1 MNTINVNDAGYMTN
15 PEQWTTAIMHEL
27 AEKDDMKLTSEHE
40 MYILEARKVFL
51 ETGAVPSIR
60 VFAKSFGMD
69 RKAKPLYELFESGVM
84 KRISKWGGMP
94 QPTGCI

>member
-1 MNTINVNDAGYMTN
+1 MNIETNDAGYMVN
-15 PEQWTTAIMHEL
+15 PSDWTPEAMYWL
-27 AEKDDMKLTSEHE
+27 AEKDGLTLTEEHVEYILAARE
-40 MYILEARKVFL
+40 MYAENN
-51 ETGAVPSIR
+51 TVPSIR